1 MAKSGGGLAIEGIR
15 ARRLFVRILNMADTA
30 PTDAIVDRTDQV
42 DDAMGFAVDV
52 ARIAADGKTENV
64 CVLDLRGQIVPVVD
78 LRLRFNLAHAEYT
91 PTTVTI
97 VISVRMCEG
106 TEVVGVV
113 VDGVDDVLSINVD
126 EVRPPPKLG
135 GNQTKTRFM
144 LGMVKSDDAMVM
156 LLDTDKLFDEET
168 IASIEQIR
176 E

>member
-1 MAKSGGGLAIEGIR
+1 MSVARTNEAFDPDRQHQYLTFMLDGDTYGIDVLQIQEIR
-15 ARRLFVRILNMADTA
+15 AWEPTRLIPEA
-30 PTDAIVDRTDQV
+30 PDHIK
-42 DDAMGFAVDV
+42 G
-52 ARIAADGKTENV
+52 
-64 CVLDLRGQIVPVVD
+64 VLDLRGQIVPVVD
-78 LRLRFNLAHAEYT
+78 LRMRFNLAHAEYT

-126 EVRPPPKLG
+126 EVRPPPKMG
-135 GNQTKTRFM
+135 GNQAKTRFM
-144 LGMVKSDDAMVM
+144 LGMVKYEGAMVM

-168 IASIEQIR
+168 IASIEQIS

>member
-1 MAKSGGGLAIEGIR
+1 MSVARTSKALDPDRQYQFLTFMLDGDIYGIDVLQIQEIR
-15 ARRLFVRILNMADTA
+15 AYEKTRLIPEVPDHIK
-30 PTDAIVDRTDQV
+30 
-42 DDAMGFAVDV
+42 G
-52 ARIAADGKTENV
+52 
-64 CVLDLRGQIVPVVD
+64 VLDLRGQIVPVID

-97 VISVRMCEG
+97 VISVRMYEG
-106 TEVVGVV
+106 SEVVGVV

-135 GNQTKTRFM
+135 GDQTKTRFM
-144 LGMVKSDDAMVM
+144 LGMVKSDGAMVM

-168 IASIEQIR
+168 IASIEQIS